1 MGIIELAEKTLE
13 RIGRHAL
20 TNDQVK
26 RWNSDAAAV
35 LRYVRHHANANPTFM
50 YHGKVVVNPTHRKG
64 TFYNWDFIQQ
74 NKGPW
79 NQSHHSTNIDFTQ
92 GWFEIPDTAREA
104 WIKIHRYDPGCGNA
118 VKVKV
123 HPNKDY
129 VYGQNLKRG
138 WDDFDFLDPAETNML
153 CQLWRVKCL
162 WVTVEYR

>member
-1 MGIIELAEKTLE
+1 MGIIELAEKTA
-13 RIGRHAL
+13 RRASSIGPL
-20 TNDQVK
+20 TWRLDANEVVRFVK
-26 RWNSDAAAV
+26 
-35 LRYVRHHANANPTFM
+35 HHAKANPTFT
-50 YHGKVVVNPTHRKG
+50 YHGKVVFVNPTHKKG
-64 TFYNWDFIQQ
+64 TYYIWDFIQQ

-79 NQSHHSTNIDFTQ
+79 NQSHHGTDIDFTQ

-138 WDDFDFLDPAETNML
+138 WDAFDFLDPAETNML
-153 CQLWRVKCL
+153 CQLWRVRCL